1 MAALHHPSAE
11 TERSMPMKNVLTS
24 VLAASALPAVLLAA
38 DPAKPK
44 GRPLAAD
51 TNRDGVISVEE
62 YIAIN
67 KGKLDESAARARF
80 AELDQD
86 HNGSLSRA
94 EYAAGSPARSRK
106 PKVSATPAP

>member
-1 MAALHHPSAE
+1 MSHHTVRTTLLALLCLPVAAL
-11 TERSMPMKNVLTS
+11 
-24 VLAASALPAVLLAA
+24 ASEQS
-38 DPAKPK
+38 KPK

-62 YIAIN
+62 YVVST

-80 AELDQD
+80 AELDHD

-94 EYAAGSPARSRK
+94 EYAAGNPPRRRT
-106 PKVSATPAP
+106 PKAAGTN

>member
-1 MAALHHPSAE
+1 
-11 TERSMPMKNVLTS
+11 MKTVLTTL
-24 VLAASALPAVLLAA
+24 LAASLLPAALLAA

-94 EYAAGSPARSRK
+94 EYAAGTPARTRK
-106 PKVSATPAP
+106 PKAAATAAP